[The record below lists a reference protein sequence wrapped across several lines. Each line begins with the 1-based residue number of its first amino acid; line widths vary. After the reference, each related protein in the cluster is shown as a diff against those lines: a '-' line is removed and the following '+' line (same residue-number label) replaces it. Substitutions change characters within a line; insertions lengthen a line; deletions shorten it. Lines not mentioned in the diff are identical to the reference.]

1 MSLAMEAKGLGK
13 VYRSGFFMTRIEA
26 LSGLDLAVEPGEIF
40 GFVGP
45 NGAGKTTTI
54 KIFAGLQRATAGEA
68 RIFGVSCND
77 PRSRRRLGFL
87 PERPYFYQHL
97 SAREALRFYGEL
109 CELETAVNRRRSEE
123 LLERVD
129 LVRFADVPLRKY
141 SKGMLQRVGLCQALL
156 HDPELVILD
165 EPMSGL
171 DPMGRA
177 LVAQLIREEQERG
190 RTVFF
195 SSHILHDVQT
205 LCDRVAVLVGGEL
218 RAMGPISELLPEG
231 ATLEDL
237 FLGEVEKSK
246 LVDPKRLGVLA

>member
-1 MSLAMEAKGLGK
+1 MSPALEARGLGK
-13 VYRSGFFMTRIEA
+13 VYRTGFLMRRIEA
-26 LSGLDLAVEPGEIF
+26 LADLDLTVEPGEVF

-54 KIFAGLQRATAGEA
+54 KIFAGLQRATSGEA
-68 RIFGVSCND
+68 RIFGVGHRD
-77 PRSRRRLGFL
+77 PESRRRLGFL

-109 CELETAVNRRRSEE
+109 CEVPARQRERRAEE

-156 HDPELVILD
+156 HDPDLVILD

-177 LVAQLIREEQERG
+177 LVAELIREEQAAG
-190 RTVFF
+190 KTVFF
-195 SSHILHDVQT
+195 SSHILHDVEV
-205 LCDRVAVLVGGEL
+205 LCDRVAILIKGRL
-218 RAMGPISELLPEG
+218 RAVGPVRELIPEG
-231 ATLEDL
+231 QTLESV
-237 FLGEVEKSK
+237 FLGEVADRP
-246 LVDPKRLGVLA
+246 VDPKKLGVLA